1 MVTRVTVR
9 LIFIVSL
16 LSVPGVCQSPTTPQ
30 RDPQAL
36 TIVNQVIKVTGGI
49 TNVSAVQDIN
59 GSGTVTF
66 NWSDEGVPRTA
77 TVKGRGSDQ
86 FRLDVSF
93 PDGPRTWA
101 VSRGIGF
108 EKDVDGSVTPI
119 PYYNAINFGSLTFPV
134 AHLLAAL
141 QDSSLTV
148 SYIGVEALNQNSAY
162 HIQIQKTLP
171 SSQDP
176 TGRLSK
182 LTRIDYFVDPA
193 TFYIVAMRGMT
204 HPRDQLYEDHA
215 LEVDFSNY
223 QQIGGIVAP
232 LSITEISDRQT
243 AFTIQLSQVTFNA
256 GLTDADFS
264 Q

>member
-1 MVTRVTVR
+1 MVSRITVR
-9 LIFIVSL
+9 LVFIVSL
-16 LSVPGVCQSPTTPQ
+16 LSVPAVCQSPATPQ
-30 RDPQAL
+30 RDPKAL
-36 TIVNQVIKVTGGI
+36 TVVNQVIAVAGGI

-66 NWSDEGVPRTA
+66 NWADEGVPRTA

-101 VSRGIGF
+101 VSKGIGF
-108 EKDVDGSVTPI
+108 GKDVDGSITPI
-119 PYYNAINFGSLTFPV
+119 SYWNAINFGSLTFPV

-148 SYIGVEALNQNSAY
+148 SYIGVETLNQSSVY
-162 HIQIQKTLP
+162 HIQIQKTVP

-193 TFYIVAMRGMT
+193 IFYIVAIRAMT
-204 HPRDQLYEDHA
+204 HPRDQVNEDHP

-232 LSITEISDRQT
+232 LSITEVSDGQ
-243 AFTIQLSQVTFNA
+243 AMFTIQLSQITFNA